1 MVEHLYIN
9 STAILIVIVLIS
21 IFLISSS
28 YRTGSIL
35 YTTDILQ
42 QYNDTDDT
50 TGIDNK
56 YIKYNGLVT
65 SVPKHMLHSIV
76 AKYKHALV
84 AHANKTLRRTDAKIS
99 NTLKSKFQKVEEI
112 LKNYIYLHKGVHF
125 DLQPYE
131 LEKYILAQKINSNS
145 YGDCSG
151 IYIRGSKCDEE
162 VIGEKRLS
170 EYTAYIGKIIW
181 NLEQILLLNNS
192 NNALNNSNNALI
204 YNGNIDIPLQLDC
217 IQELIDYQISIENF
231 GNDTNNLSGNE
242 SECINNLFGNESECV
257 NNLYNDPH
265 NDMDSNFASN
275 LTSNFASNSTS
286 NLTSNFASNSTSNF
300 ASTDI
305 GPTNHIT
312 ANNFPGRVRRKFSAK
327 KCSTILRNNLNNFLS
342 DNAAQDW
349 HDPFNVGDDGNQK
362 AKNAKEAASL
372 WKTESISRSSG
383 TSHSRDNDFS
393 ESINREIL
401 KTTRPNNMLGFD
413 IAKSN
418 RVAHAPIKQKQ
429 SMSDK
434 WDYIENKFLNSV

>member
-1 MVEHLYIN
+1 MVDHLYIN

-35 YTTDILQ
+35 YTNDILQ
-42 QYNDTDDT
+42 QYNDTDES

-84 AHANKTLRRTDAKIS
+84 AHANKTLRRTDATIS
-99 NTLKSKFQKVEEI
+99 NTLKAKFQKVEEI
-112 LKNYIYLHKGVHF
+112 LKNYIYLHKGVNF
-125 DLQPYE
+125 DLHPYE
-131 LEKYILAQKINSNS
+131 LEKYILTQKINSNS

-162 VIGEKRLS
+162 AIGEEGLS
-170 EYTAYIGKIIW
+170 QYTAHIGKIIW
-181 NLEQILLLNNS
+181 NLEQILSLNNS
-192 NNALNNSNNALI
+192 NNGLI
-204 YNGNIDIPLQLDC
+204 YNRNIDIPLQLDC

-231 GNDTNNLSGNE
+231 GNETNNLSGNK
-242 SECINNLFGNESECV
+242 INNLFENESECV
-257 NNLYNDPH
+257 NNLYNDSH
-265 NDMDSNFASN
+265 NDMDSDLTRGGVSSN
-275 LTSNFASNSTS
+275 LT
-286 NLTSNFASNSTSNF
+286 
-300 ASTDI
+300 STDI
-305 GPTNHIT
+305 GPSNHIT
-312 ANNFPGRVRRKFSAK
+312 ANNFPARLRPKFGAK

-383 TSHSRDNDFS
+383 ISHSRDNDFS

-413 IAKSN
+413 IAKIN